1 MQKLE
6 IKGIEL
12 SVTETYLIKYSFIDL
27 NLIKPQAKP
36 DDGGGQGRFHLP
48 EEAMNFNMPWQ
59 QNTFLIKDVDII
71 QLGTKL
77 RVKQTLKSSVGIHRE
92 LTTRET
98 GPECFA
104 YWGRKLGPEIRGIV
118 SFLVGRGLMTNQ
130 KRKEL

>member
-12 SVTETYLIKYSFIDL
+12 SVTETYLIKCSFRDL
-27 NLIKPQAKP
+27 SLIKPQAKP
-36 DDGGGQGRFHLP
+36 DDGGGQGKFHLP
-48 EEAMNFNMPWQ
+48 EEAMNFNKPWQ
-59 QNTFLIKDVDII
+59 QNTFLTKDVDII

-98 GPECFA
+98 GPERFA
-104 YWGRKLGPEIRGIV
+104 YWGRKLGREIRGIV